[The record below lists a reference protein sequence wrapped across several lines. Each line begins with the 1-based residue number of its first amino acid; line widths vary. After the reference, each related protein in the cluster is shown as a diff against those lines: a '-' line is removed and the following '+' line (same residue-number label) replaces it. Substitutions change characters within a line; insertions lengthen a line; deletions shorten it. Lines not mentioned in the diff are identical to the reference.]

1 MVEQRIPNP
10 QVVGSSPSA
19 PAPRYERI
27 RDDPMT
33 VEEDAKRERA
43 GGGTPDEAE
52 AQPGGGSTAV
62 VRSEASSD
70 PLLDPPD
77 AGSEEIGQKEEE
89 TYDVSPVAP
98 TQLGA
103 RRFVYAAYFAGAIG
117 IAFLMSK
124 VLDFAWLKLQSYKP
138 AVGEP
143 RDEVVMTLSALI
155 GAGAAVYYW
164 FRTRARELAEEVA
177 AEMSKVT
184 WPSRTEVT
192 NGTVVVIVTT
202 IVSTV
207 FFALMDKFWGFI
219 TNLVYGGT

>member
-1 MVEQRIPNP
+1 
-10 QVVGSSPSA
+10 
-19 PAPRYERI
+19 
-27 RDDPMT
+27 MT
-33 VEEDAKRERA
+33 VEEDAKRQHGREGA
-43 GGGTPDEAE
+43 PDEAE
-52 AQPGGGSTAV
+52 PSAGSDATDL
-62 VRSEASSD
+62 VRADAPSDLAESEAVGEAERHD
-70 PLLDPPD
+70 E
-77 AGSEEIGQKEEE
+77 AGEESETHDI
-89 TYDVSPVAP
+89 SPVAP

-103 RRFVYAAYFAGAIG
+103 RRFVYAAYFAGAIA
-117 IAFLMSK
+117 IAFLASK

-138 AVGEP
+138 AVGDP
-143 RDEVVMTLSALI
+143 RDEVVMTLAALI

>member
-1 MVEQRIPNP
+1 
-10 QVVGSSPSA
+10 
-19 PAPRYERI
+19 
-27 RDDPMT
+27 MT
-33 VEEDAKRERA
+33 VEEDAKRESA
-43 GGGTPDEAE
+43 PDDAE
-52 AQPGGGSTAV
+52 ASAGSGEADLARV
-62 VRSEASSD
+62 DAPSEPESAGAGERSEET
-70 PLLDPPD
+70 D
-77 AGSEEIGQKEEE
+77 ADGESHDI
-89 TYDVSPVAP
+89 SPVAP

-117 IAFLMSK
+117 IAFLASK
-124 VLDFAWLKLQSYKP
+124 VLDFAWLRLQSYKP
-138 AVGEP
+138 AVGDP
-143 RDEVVMTLSALI
+143 RDEVVMTLAALL

-207 FFALMDKFWGFI
+207 FFALMDRFWGFV